1 MPLATST
8 AAHWEISFPNRLG
21 DLMGAIDEML
31 VFLEQFPSD
40 PDCFYAARLVA
51 EEIGTNTIK
60 YGYDDPSIHT
70 MLLRAD
76 CVEDSFLLTLEDDGR
91 PFNPA
96 KAPEAN
102 PSLKLEDRRPGGW
115 GICLVRRLTQR
126 MEYERKGTRNLLR
139 LWIPRRSTR
148 GLV

>member
-1 MPLATST
+1 MPLVTST
-8 AAHWEISFPNRLG
+8 AAHWELSFPNRLSH
-21 DLMGAIDEML
+21 LMKAIDQML
-31 VFLEQFPSD
+31 VFLERFPSD

-60 YGYDDPSIHT
+60 YGYDDQSTHT
-70 MLLRAD
+70 ITLRAD
-76 CVEDSFLLTLEDDGR
+76 CLEDSFLLTLEDDGR
-91 PFNPA
+91 PFDPV

-102 PSLKLEDRRPGGW
+102 PCLKLEDRRPGGW

-126 MEYERKGTRNLLR
+126 IDYERQGARNLLR
-139 LWIPRRSTR
+139 LWISRRSSF